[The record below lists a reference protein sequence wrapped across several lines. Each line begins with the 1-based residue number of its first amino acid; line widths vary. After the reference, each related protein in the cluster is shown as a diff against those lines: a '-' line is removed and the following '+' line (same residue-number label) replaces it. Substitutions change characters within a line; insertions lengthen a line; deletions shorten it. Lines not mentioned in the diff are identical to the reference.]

1 MSKLKYRIDLVKR
14 VIYVD
19 ANYLK
24 LSQNPKTR
32 AYATVS
38 ELIAEHPDFEVKSEG
53 VAKDRYNH
61 LTYQTMENY
70 FTKNGLYDAL
80 EQLDQYRNDK
90 TVVNKNG
97 RNIRV
102 HNMGAIRSWFIKHYG
117 VEARM
122 QGYLEENEDKAACEP
137 SKNTESNNGVVS
149 DKQPVTIKAE
159 NDEEPKTSQENDV
172 QALPVQLDTVD
183 VTEENVEK
191 KGA

>member
-38 ELIAEHPDFEVKSEG
+38 ELIAGHPDFEVKSEG
-53 VAKDRYNH
+53 IAKDRYNH
-61 LTYQTMENY
+61 LTYQTMVNY

-80 EQLDQYRNDK
+80 DELDQYRNDK

-122 QGYLEENEDKAACEP
+122 QGYLEQDEDKAACAP
-137 SKNTESNNGVVS
+137 DKNTESN
-149 DKQPVTIKAE
+149 KQPVITKTE
-159 NDEEPKTSQENDV
+159 NDEKPKTSQENDV
-172 QALPVQLDTVD
+172 GALPAHLDTVD
-183 VTEENVEK
+183 VTKETVEK

>member
-32 AYATVS
+32 AYETVS
-38 ELIAEHPDFEVKSEG
+38 ELIAMHPTFEVKAEG

-61 LTYQTMENY
+61 LTYQTMENF
-70 FTKNGLYDAL
+70 FTKNGKYDAL
-80 EQLDQYRNDK
+80 ELFNQYRNDK

-97 RNIRV
+97 RNIRRY
-102 HNMGAIRSWFIKHYG
+102 NMGAIRSWFIKHYG
-117 VEARM
+117 VEARK
-122 QGYLEENEDKAACEP
+122 QGYLEENEGVADAGKAFENKSNETTNEKPDAMVTPNEDK
-137 SKNTESNNGVVS
+137 
-149 DKQPVTIKAE
+149 
-159 NDEEPKTSQENDV
+159 PKTVSETDDHTV
-172 QALPVQLDTVD
+172 MPQASVPNTA
-183 VTEENVEK
+183 EEYREK